1 MKRQILFLIIYI
13 LISQQI
19 LSSAKYIEY
28 GILSQYPD
36 KIFLDNL
43 LEKYD
48 KLNDYSIYS
57 MLKNMDPQK
66 LQNIREIIGKI
77 VKLRKIGIDS
87 VTDIEKSLYSGL
99 KSFGGYSKNAFFST
113 IDFLI
118 NYCPGGIL
126 YVYATDWIKNII
138 DDSNNYYERISLEI
152 KNLISHKKYKN
163 IIENIIGVYL
173 QTIIEKGISF
183 LNIEKLI
190 EYYLIEGNILEKL
203 NYKFNEKI
211 DSLNFILLGDTGVG
225 KSTLL
230 NKILELNP
238 EDNGAYVNP
247 DFADPTTMEFK
258 KYRNETK
265 KGIELIDSRGIESN
279 DNYNAKHFIGNF
291 TNYFETIRDESNSN
305 FIYGILFICET
316 DSFSE
321 IDILKYLKRICNNKI
336 PLKLLYTK
344 EKNDAQAKRINNTI
358 KSKIDDIKPYFLKT
372 TSNSDYEKNLNDFLK
387 EFFEELNEEKL
398 KDIYQYYYS
407 LDIFNNFQ
415 FILEK
420 INAEQKMLRY
430 SVIKEKDPEESIINN
445 LDFDLKF
452 FLLEE
457 NIYLED
463 IKDGIKEVYNSFE
476 NELNEDFKKIN
487 YENYSLKKYVNRN
500 FIDQLK
506 EYFNK
511 NHLPYDTIAQGISQ
525 AINDVILNKFLKAVQ
540 KEYFKNPI
548 KVGHYPD
555 FESIKNEI
563 EKNFIKIEDKT
574 NTKESNNYSHYS
586 KYILIAIIF
595 VFIIAFIIIFIK
607 CFKKKEKK
615 ENQNEENEDNIE
627 LIGF

>member
-28 GILSQYPD
+28 GILSQYPH

-66 LQNIREIIGKI
+66 LQNIREIIGII
-77 VKLRKIGIDS
+77 VKLGKIGIDS

-126 YVYATDWIKNII
+126 NVYATDWIKNII

-163 IIENIIGVYL
+163 IIENIIGVDL
-173 QTIIEKGISF
+173 QNIIEKGISL
-183 LNIEKLI
+183 LNIDKLI
-190 EYYLIEGNILEKL
+190 EHYLIEGNILEKL

-321 IDILKYLKRICNNKI
+321 IDILKYLKRIFNNKI

-372 TSNSDYEKNLNDFLK
+372 TSNNDYGKNLNDFLK
-387 EFFEELNEEKL
+387 ELFEELNEEKL

-430 SVIKEKDPEESIINN
+430 SVIKEKNPEESIINN

-500 FIDQLK
+500 FFDQLK

-511 NHLPYDTIAQGISQ
+511 IHLPYDTIAQGISQ

-548 KVGHYPD
+548 KVGRYPD
-555 FESIKNEI
+555 FENIKNEI
-563 EKNFIKIEDKT
+563 EKNFIKIQDKT
-574 NTKESNNYSHYS
+574 NTKESNNYSYYS
-586 KYILIAIIF
+586 KYILIVIIF
-595 VFIIAFIIIFIK
+595 IFIIAFIIIFIK

-615 ENQNEENEDNIE
+615 ENENEENEDNIE